1 MLTQGRPYESAAYQ
15 NALFGMSGRTKQKTE
30 AMNQNKR
37 KSVLCIRIDPDEMRT
52 MDTIAKTKGCQ
63 RSEWI
68 RGVLSAAVL
77 AECRSIVSASASEEV
92 KA

>member
-1 MLTQGRPYESAAYQ
+1 
-15 NALFGMSGRTKQKTE
+15 MSVRTKQKMT

-52 MDTIAKTKGCQ
+52 MDTIAKTKRCQ

-77 AECRSIVSASASEEV
+77 AECRSIVAASSSAEIGG
-92 KA
+92 K

>member
-1 MLTQGRPYESAAYQ
+1 
-15 NALFGMSGRTKQKTE
+15 MSGRTRQKTT
-30 AMNQNKR
+30 AMNQSKR

-77 AECRSIVSASASEEV
+77 AECRSIVSASSIAEV

>member
-1 MLTQGRPYESAAYQ
+1 
-15 NALFGMSGRTKQKTE
+15 MSGRTKQKTA

-77 AECRSIVSASASEEV
+77 AECRSIVSASSNAESGV
-92 KA
+92 K

>member
-1 MLTQGRPYESAAYQ
+1 
-15 NALFGMSGRTKQKTE
+15 MSVRTRQKTT
-30 AMNQNKR
+30 AMNQSKR

-77 AECRSIVSASASEEV
+77 AECRSIVSASASDEV

>member
-1 MLTQGRPYESAAYQ
+1 
-15 NALFGMSGRTKQKTE
+15 MSVRTRQKTT
-30 AMNQNKR
+30 AMNKSKR

-77 AECRSIVSASASEEV
+77 AECRSIVSASANAESGE
-92 KA
+92 K

>member
-1 MLTQGRPYESAAYQ
+1 
-15 NALFGMSGRTKQKTE
+15 MSGHTRQKTTT
-30 AMNQNKR
+30 MNQNKR

-52 MDTIAKTKGCQ
+52 IDTIAKTKSCQ

-77 AECRSIVSASASEEV
+77 AECRSIVSASASAEV